1 MKINKRLALFYTSM
15 IIYIAGSIPLVL
27 YTLVI
32 YPIVKLYN
40 EPVSSMV
47 SPVFGNYYNF
57 LLSLFVVSL
66 VFMLASVAFFLLS
79 LFTNGSSGVR
89 SRLRLRTVLLPVL
102 LYVFAFVLIGV
113 SYP

>member
-40 EPVSSMV
+40 EPISSMV

-79 LFTNGSSGVR
+79 LLTKGRSGIR
-89 SRLRLRTVLLPVL
+89 GGLRLRTVLLPVL
-102 LYVFAFVLIGV
+102 LYVFAFALIGV

>member
-40 EPVSSMV
+40 EPISSMV
-47 SPVFGNYYNF
+47 SPVFGNYYDF

-66 VFMLASVAFFLLS
+66 VFMLASIAFFLLS
-79 LFTNGSSGVR
+79 LFTKGSSGTR
-89 SRLRLRTVLLPVL
+89 NGLRLRTILLPVL
-102 LYVFAFVLIGV
+102 LYIFAFALIGV